1 MFFGS
6 NSSLDK
12 AIFNALDTSQAIIQF
27 TPDGRIIS
35 ANANF
40 LAAVGYS
47 EREVVGQHH
56 RLFCLPDYVNSEA
69 YRQFWSDLAAG
80 RFQAGEFKRIGNHG
94 KIVWLQA
101 SYNPVKDKSGKVV
114 RVLKIASDI
123 TEAKAKSL
131 DHAGKVEAI
140 SRAQAVI
147 EFTPQ
152 GEILTANDNFLT
164 TLGYSLKEIVG
175 QHHRIFCEPQY
186 AQSADYRQFWER
198 LQHGEFQAAEY
209 RRLGKGGKEVYIQAS
224 YNPVFDDTG
233 AVIKVV
239 KFATDT
245 TEAVKRRI
253 RNEELSRDVDR
264 QLNAVVKQMTD
275 ATQMAAVA
283 STASTETGS
292 VVNAVA
298 AASEELSASVKEIA
312 GNMGQA
318 RESVEGIFR
327 HAEGAGKSA
336 GALNDSAASMNNV
349 VEMIREIASQI
360 NLLALN
366 ATIESARAGEAGRGF
381 AVVASEVKSLAN
393 QAARSTETISK
404 EIANMQTVTTEV
416 VGALGIITSSMT
428 AVLDNVSGVA
438 SAIEQQNAVSAEI
451 SGNMQAAVTAV
462 HEIDQKLGHL
472 SATFNEVTQA
482 SEEVKESVEALVA

>member
-1 MFFGS
+1 MF
-6 NSSLDK
+6 NRTK
-12 AIFNALDTSQAIIQF
+12 ATDAFLIEALNRSQAIIQF
-27 TPDGRIIS
+27 TPEGKILS

-40 LAAVGYS
+40 LAVTGYT
-47 EREVVGQHH
+47 ENEIIGQHH
-56 RLFCLPDYVNSEA
+56 RLFCLPEYVQSEA
-69 YRQFWSDLAAG
+69 YRQFWSKLAAG
-80 RFQAGEFKRIGNHG
+80 QFQEGEFKRIGHQG

-101 SYNPVKDKSGKVV
+101 SYNPVRDSSGKVV
-114 RVLKIASDI
+114 RVLKIAYDI
-123 TEAKAKSL
+123 TETKARSL

-152 GEILTANDNFLT
+152 GEILTANDNFLET
-164 TLGYSLKEIVG
+164 VGYSLKEIVG

-186 AQSADYRQFWER
+186 AHSSEYRQFWEC
-198 LQHGEFQAAEY
+198 LAKGEFQAAEF
-209 RRLGKGGKEVYIQAS
+209 RRLGKDGKEIYIQAS

-239 KFATDT
+239 KFATDI
-245 TEAVKRRI
+245 TEAVQRRL
-253 RNEELSRDVDR
+253 RNETLSREISG
-264 QLNAVVKQMTD
+264 QLHSVVKQMVE

-327 HAEGAGKSA
+327 YAEGAGKSA
-336 GALNDSAASMNNV
+336 GALNDSATSMNNV

-366 ATIESARAGEAGRGF
+366 ATIESARAGEAGKGF
-381 AVVASEVKSLAN
+381 AVVASEVKSLAS

-404 EIANMQTVTTEV
+404 EIASMQTVTTEV
-416 VGALGIITSSMT
+416 VGALGIITSNMT
-428 AVLDNVSGVA
+428 AVMDNVSGVA
-438 SAIEQQNAVSAEI
+438 SAIEQQKAVSSEI

-462 HEIDQKLGHL
+462 HEIDEKLSHL
-472 SATFNEVTQA
+472 STTFNDVAQA
-482 SEEVKESVEALVA
+482 SEVVKEHVEALVA

>member
-1 MFFGS
+1 MF
-6 NSSLDK
+6 NRTK
-12 AIFNALDTSQAIIQF
+12 ATDAFLIEALNRSQAIIQF
-27 TPDGRIIS
+27 TPEGKILS

-40 LAAVGYS
+40 LAVTGYT
-47 EREVVGQHH
+47 ENEIIGQHH
-56 RLFCLPDYVNSEA
+56 RLFCLPDYVQSDA
-69 YRQFWSDLAAG
+69 YRRFWSNLAAG
-80 RFQAGEFKRIGNHG
+80 QFQEGEFKRIGRQG

-101 SYNPVKDKSGKVV
+101 SYTPVRDSSGKVV

-123 TEAKAKSL
+123 TEAKARSL

-147 EFTPQ
+147 EFSPQ
-152 GEILTANDNFLT
+152 GEILTANDNFLET
-164 TLGYSLKEIVG
+164 VGYSLREIVG
-175 QHHRIFCEPQY
+175 WHHRMFCEPQY
-186 AQSADYRQFWER
+186 AQSPEYRHFWER
-198 LQHGEFQAAEY
+198 LAQGEFQAAEF
-209 RRLGKGGKEVYIQAS
+209 RRLGKDGKEIYIQAS

-239 KFATDT
+239 KFATDI
-245 TEAVKRRI
+245 TEAVQRRL
-253 RNEELSRDVDR
+253 RNEALSREISG
-264 QLNAVVKQMTD
+264 QLHSVVRQMTD
-275 ATQMAAVA
+275 ATQMAATA

-336 GALNDSAASMNNV
+336 GALNESAASMNNV

-381 AVVASEVKSLAN
+381 AVVASEVKSLAS

-416 VGALGIITSSMT
+416 VGALGIITSNMT
-428 AVLDNVSGVA
+428 AVMDNVSGVA
-438 SAIEQQNAVSAEI
+438 SAIEQQKAVSSEI
-451 SGNMQAAVTAV
+451 SGNMQAAATAV
-462 HEIDQKLGHL
+462 HEIDEKLSHL
-472 SATFNEVTQA
+472 STTFNDVAQA
-482 SEEVKESVEALVA
+482 SEEVKENVEALVA